1 MAKKYLLI
9 WRSLSPPTRS
19 TAVRV
24 LPSFEPMAAKPHCRR
39 CRALAVFQRRGTRS
53 NGHQTTSDGFKANRR
68 RSRMPGPAVLDMGN
82 LKFGRLTG
90 QNRKILAPVELE
102 RISRRERHWAKRPT
116 SRCLLL
122 MLLIYLP
129 FTGKRC
135 DPIVGPNIAQLNQIL
150 MQLLRFW
157 QLLARPPSLIFLP
170 SRKFANKKIKFA
182 VSF

>member
-1 MAKKYLLI
+1 
-9 WRSLSPPTRS
+9 
-19 TAVRV
+19 
-24 LPSFEPMAAKPHCRR
+24 
-39 CRALAVFQRRGTRS
+39 
-53 NGHQTTSDGFKANRR
+53 
-68 RSRMPGPAVLDMGN
+68 MPGPAVLDMGN